1 MENLIEKYG
10 KNKIFKIFFIV
21 LFALLIMVCI
31 FRNASYKTY
40 DYKGHRL
47 KLQKVSDYM
56 VTMEDKD
63 KNVLK
68 MSIDLSKSY
77 QYNFKC
83 NVSYLDESISYED
96 SFENMEFM
104 MTFSDGTKK
113 TMPSY
118 IIQIGED
125 DADGL
130 TKNQRIE
137 KDLIFKLKDYY
148 IDNKSTLYIAIA
160 IFGGLFILLGV
171 SLFVY
176 PESYWRMQ
184 TWLMVKDGE
193 PTEFAIVSNQILGIV
208 IIIIAFIGPFLL

>member
-118 IIQIGED
+118 IIQIDED

-148 IDNKSTLYIAIA
+148 IDNKFTLYISIA

-208 IIIIAFIGPFLL
+208 IIIMAFIVPFLL